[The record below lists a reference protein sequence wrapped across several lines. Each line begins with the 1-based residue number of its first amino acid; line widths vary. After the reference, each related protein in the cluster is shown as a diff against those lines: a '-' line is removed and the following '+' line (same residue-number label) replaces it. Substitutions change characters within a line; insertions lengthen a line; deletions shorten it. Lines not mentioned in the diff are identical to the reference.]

1 MHVWVGFNLRSFT
14 DFICAKVS
22 SLQRYHLCVQSV
34 RLQKRHSHSS
44 SHVTGSIISGTCCLV
59 IFLRYRTE
67 LLHQI
72 LVCIVWCGG
81 SRNGAGTSCCSQHV
95 VWFYHTGSLRQS
107 QRLICGSWRWERY
120 CIWTG
125 FVLLRK
131 RKSIFLSMWESFIN
145 LMGKSADCAAA
156 QWVWVYL
163 SFFCHHC
170 LLYFLCLLSLIYQRV
185 TSRCNKLLY
194 YLIFNK
200 REKRKRLIN

>member
-1 MHVWVGFNLRSFT
+1 MHVWVRFNLRSFT
-14 DFICAKVS
+14 DFIFAKVS

-34 RLQKRHSHSS
+34 RLQKRHLATSS
-44 SHVTGSIISGTCCLV
+44 SHVTGSIMSGTCCLV

-67 LLHQI
+67 LLRRIRVWHC
-72 LVCIVWCGG
+72 LVWWQQKRGWYKLLLSACYLQ
-81 SRNGAGTSCCSQHV
+81 N

-131 RKSIFLSMWESFIN
+131 RKSLFLSMWESFIN
-145 LMGKSADCAAA
+145 MMGKSADCACA

-170 LLYFLCLLSLIYQRV
+170 LLCFIFFVYCLSYISV
-185 TSRCNKLLY
+185 
-194 YLIFNK
+194 
-200 REKRKRLIN
+200 